1 MKEKTSKTAK
11 VGMAANANKAA
22 KTTAKASPKAAV
34 KAGKATTESRKKTA
48 GHQLTDVLSVTNFK
62 GGVGKTTTVQTL
74 AACLH
79 KMYPQKRVLVM
90 DLDPQCNL
98 SFLLGWNDLRKTLPE
113 YARMTIYDAMTKVS
127 KIPIYVSPSGIY
139 YVPGSAE
146 MQNID
151 VSLFGQNIPRLVLAK
166 CVMQG
171 YYNMTNGSI
180 PEDGATGSVFSDFDY
195 MLIDC
200 PPSLSQST
208 CNAMALATT
217 LLVPIQMEGLS
228 VTGVG
233 SILEQAK
240 KIKNDLNPNLANML
254 LLPTMV
260 NNQLVITHEL
270 DSFLESSFEDSLIPY
285 YIHRSVKVAE
295 AQTRMTDVISYAPTC
310 RAAQDYMK
318 VAKTIFS
325 DD

>member
-1 MKEKTSKTAK
+1 MQRDNKTIIQKYNHTMEEITS
-11 VGMAANANKAA
+11 
-22 KTTAKASPKAAV
+22 
-34 KAGKATTESRKKTA
+34 
-48 GHQLTDVLSVTNFK
+48 HQLTDVVSVTNFK

-79 KMYPQKRVLVM
+79 KIHPGKRVVVM

-113 YARMTIYDAMTKVS
+113 YARMTIYDAMTKVT
-127 KIPIYVSPSGIY
+127 KIPIYSSPEGIF

-171 YYNMTNGSI
+171 YFNMTQGDI
-180 PEDGATGSVFSDFDY
+180 DEKEATGNVFDDFDY

-208 CNAMALATT
+208 CNAMAMATT

-233 SILEQAK
+233 SILEQARQIQK
-240 KIKNDLNPNLANML
+240 ELNPNLANML

-260 NNQLVITHEL
+260 NSQLIITNEL
-270 DSFLESSFEDSLIPY
+270 QDFLENNFEDSLIPTP
-285 YIHRSVKVAE
+285 IHRSVKVAE
-295 AQTRMTDVISYAPTC
+295 AQTRMTNVINYAPNC
-310 RAAQDYMK
+310 RAAEDYMK
-318 VAKTIFS
+318 VAKTIFGEE
-325 DD
+325 

>member
-1 MKEKTSKTAK
+1 MAEKTK
-11 VGMAANANKAA
+11 
-22 KTTAKASPKAAV
+22 
-34 KAGKATTESRKKTA
+34 
-48 GHQLTDVLSVTNFK
+48 HQLTDVVSVTNFK

-79 KMYPQKRVLVM
+79 KMHPKKRILVM

-98 SFLLGWNDLRKTLPE
+98 SYLLGWNDLRKTLPE
-113 YARMTIYDAMTKVS
+113 FARITIYDAMTKVS
-127 KIPIYVSPSGIY
+127 KIPIYASRSGIY

-171 YYNMTNGSI
+171 YHNMTNGAI
-180 PEDGATGSVFSDFDY
+180 TDDDATGSVFDDFDY

-217 LLVPIQMEGLS
+217 MLVPIQMEGLS

-240 KIKNDLNPNLANML
+240 KIKNELNPNLANML

-260 NNQLVITHEL
+260 NNQLIITHEL
-270 DSFLESSFEDSLIPY
+270 DSFLESSFEDSLIPT

-295 AQTRMTDVISYAPTC
+295 AQTRMMDVIEYAPSC

-318 VAKTIFS
+318 VAKTIFC
-325 DD
+325 

>member
-1 MKEKTSKTAK
+1 MTQQNKHTMAKKKEEKI
-11 VGMAANANKAA
+11 
-22 KTTAKASPKAAV
+22 
-34 KAGKATTESRKKTA
+34 E
-48 GHQLTDVLSVTNFK
+48 HQLTDVVSVTNFK
-62 GGVGKTTTVQTL
+62 GGVGKTTTTQTL
-74 AACLH
+74 AACLR
-79 KMYPQKRVLVM
+79 KMYPGKRVVVM

-113 YARMTIYDAMTKVS
+113 YARMTIYDAMTKVG
-127 KIPIYVSPSGIY
+127 KIPVYASPSGIF
-139 YVPGSAE
+139 YVPGAAE

-171 YYNMTNGSI
+171 YHNMTGGLL
-180 PEDGATGSVFSDFDY
+180 PENESTGNVFDDFDY

-240 KIKNDLNPNLANML
+240 KIKDELNPNLSNML

-270 DSFLESSFEDSLIPY
+270 ESFLEGSFKDSLIPT

-325 DD
+325 EE

>member
-1 MKEKTSKTAK
+1 MTK
-11 VGMAANANKAA
+11 
-22 KTTAKASPKAAV
+22 KTTKQEKV
-34 KAGKATTESRKKTA
+34 QTA
-48 GHQLTDVLSVTNFK
+48 HQLTDVLSVTNFK

-79 KMYPQKRVLVM
+79 KMYPQKRVIVM

-113 YARMTIYDAMTKVS
+113 YARMTIYDAMTKLT
-127 KIPIYVSPSGIY
+127 KIPVYASPSGIF

-171 YYNMTNGSI
+171 YYNMTNVAI
-180 PEDGATGSVFSDFDY
+180 EEDCSTGNVFEDFDF

-217 LLVPIQMEGLS
+217 MLVPIQMEGLS

-233 SILEQAK
+233 SIIEQAK
-240 KIKNDLNPNLANML
+240 KIKDELNPNLTNML

-260 NNQLVITHEL
+260 NNQLIITHEL
-270 DSFLESSFEDSLIPY
+270 EDFLENCFQDSLIPT

-325 DD
+325 ED

>member
-1 MKEKTSKTAK
+1 M
-11 VGMAANANKAA
+11 ANKEN
-22 KTTAKASPKAAV
+22 T
-34 KAGKATTESRKKTA
+34 
-48 GHQLTDVLSVTNFK
+48 GHQLTDVVSVTNFK

-79 KMYPQKRVLVM
+79 KLYPQKRVLVI

-113 YARMTIYDAMTKVS
+113 YARMTIYDAMTKMT
-127 KIPIYVSPSGIY
+127 KIPVYTSPSGVY
-139 YVPGSAE
+139 YVPGSSE

-171 YYNMTNGSI
+171 YFNMTNGAI
-180 PEDGATGSVFSDFDY
+180 PEANAENNSVKDNTAKNDESADTATGNVFNDFDY

-240 KIKNDLNPNLANML
+240 KIKKDLNPNLANML

-260 NNQLVITHEL
+260 NNQLIITHEL
-270 DSFLESSFEDSLIPY
+270 EDFLESSFEDSLIPH

-295 AQTRMTDVISYAPTC
+295 AQTRMMDVIQYAPTC

-318 VAKTIFS
+318 VAKEIFS
-325 DD
+325 

>member
-1 MKEKTSKTAK
+1 MEK
-11 VGMAANANKAA
+11 
-22 KTTAKASPKAAV
+22 KTT
-34 KAGKATTESRKKTA
+34 
-48 GHQLTDVLSVTNFK
+48 HQLNDVVSVTNFK

-79 KMYPQKRVLVM
+79 KLYPEKRVMVM

-98 SFLLGWNDLRKTLPE
+98 SFLLGWNDLRKSLPE
-113 YARMTIYDAMTKVS
+113 FARLTVYDAMTKVS
-127 KIPIYVSPSGIY
+127 KIPVYASPSGIF

-171 YYNMTNGSI
+171 YHNMTNGAI
-180 PEDGATGSVFSDFDY
+180 AEGDATGNVFEDFDY
-195 MLIDC
+195 LLIDC

-240 KIKNDLNPNLANML
+240 KIKDELNPNLANML

-260 NNQLVITHEL
+260 NNQLIITHEL
-270 DSFLESSFEDSLIPY
+270 EDFLQSSFKDSLIPV
-285 YIHRSVKVAE
+285 YIHRSVKVTE
-295 AQTRMTDVISYAPTC
+295 AQTRMEDVIQYAPTC
-310 RAAQDYMK
+310 RAAQDYLK
-318 VAKTIFS
+318 VAKMVFGEE
-325 DD
+325 

>member
-1 MKEKTSKTAK
+1 MAEKTI
-11 VGMAANANKAA
+11 
-22 KTTAKASPKAAV
+22 
-34 KAGKATTESRKKTA
+34 R
-48 GHQLTDVLSVTNFK
+48 HQLNDVLSVTNFK
-62 GGVGKTTTVQTL
+62 GGVGKTTTAQTL

-79 KMYPQKRVLVM
+79 KMYPQKRVIVM

-98 SFLLGWNDLRKTLPE
+98 SFLFGWNDLRKTLPE
-113 YARMTIYDAMTKVS
+113 YARMTIYDAMTKIT
-127 KIPIYVSPSGIY
+127 KIPVYISPSGIY

-171 YYNMTNGSI
+171 YFNMTNGAI
-180 PEDGATGSVFSDFDY
+180 DEKEATGNVFEDFDY

-208 CNAMALATT
+208 CNAMAMATM

-228 VTGVG
+228 VTGIG

-240 KIKNDLNPNLANML
+240 QIKKELNPNLANML

-260 NNQLVITHEL
+260 NSQLVITNEL
-270 DSFLESSFEDSLIPY
+270 QDFLESNFEDSLIPTP
-285 YIHRSVKVAE
+285 IHRSVKVTE
-295 AQTRMTDVISYAPTC
+295 AQTRMTDVINYAPTS
-310 RAAQDYMK
+310 RAAEDYMK
-318 VAKTIFS
+318 VAETIFREE
-325 DD
+325 

>member
-1 MKEKTSKTAK
+1 MAEKTI
-11 VGMAANANKAA
+11 
-22 KTTAKASPKAAV
+22 
-34 KAGKATTESRKKTA
+34 
-48 GHQLTDVLSVTNFK
+48 GHQLNDVLSVTNFK
-62 GGVGKTTTVQTL
+62 GGVGKTTTAQTL

-79 KMYPQKRVLVM
+79 KMYPQKRVIVM

-113 YARMTIYDAMTKVS
+113 YARMTIYDAMTKIT
-127 KIPIYVSPSGIY
+127 KIPVYISPSGIY

-171 YYNMTNGSI
+171 YFNMTNGAI
-180 PEDGATGSVFSDFDY
+180 DEKEATGNVFEDFDY

-208 CNAMALATT
+208 CNAMAMATM

-228 VTGVG
+228 VTGIG

-240 KIKNDLNPNLANML
+240 QIKKELNPNLANML

-260 NNQLVITHEL
+260 NSQLVITNEL
-270 DSFLESSFEDSLIPY
+270 QDFLESNFEDSLIPIP
-285 YIHRSVKVAE
+285 IHRSVKVTE
-295 AQTRMTDVISYAPTC
+295 AQTRMTDVINYAPTS
-310 RAAQDYMK
+310 RAAEDYMK
-318 VAKTIFS
+318 VAETIFREE
-325 DD
+325 

>member
-1 MKEKTSKTAK
+1 MAKKTKTEAST
-11 VGMAANANKAA
+11 N
-22 KTTAKASPKAAV
+22 AKAETQQK
-34 KAGKATTESRKKTA
+34 
-48 GHQLTDVLSVTNFK
+48 HQLSDVVSVTNFK

-79 KMYPQKRVLVM
+79 KLYPNKRVLVM

-113 YARMTIYDAMTKVS
+113 YARLTIYDAMTKVS
-127 KIPIYVSPSGIY
+127 KIPVYVSPSGIF

-171 YYNMTNGSI
+171 YHNMTNKAI
-180 PEDGATGSVFSDFDY
+180 TEDDATGNVFEDFDF

-208 CNAMALATT
+208 CNAMAIATT

-240 KIKNDLNPNLANML
+240 QIRNDLNPNLANML

-260 NNQLVITHEL
+260 NNQLIITHEL
-270 DSFLESSFEDSLIPY
+270 EDFLEGSFEDSLIPT

-295 AQTRMTDVISYAPTC
+295 AQTRMTDVNSYAPTC

-325 DD
+325 EE

>member
-1 MKEKTSKTAK
+1 MAEKTI
-11 VGMAANANKAA
+11 
-22 KTTAKASPKAAV
+22 
-34 KAGKATTESRKKTA
+34 
-48 GHQLTDVLSVTNFK
+48 GHQLNDVLSVTNFK
-62 GGVGKTTTVQTL
+62 GGVGKTTTAQTL

-79 KMYPQKRVLVM
+79 KMYPQKRVIVM

-113 YARMTIYDAMTKVS
+113 YARMTIYDAMTKIT
-127 KIPIYVSPSGIY
+127 KIPVYISPSGIY

-171 YYNMTNGSI
+171 YFNMTNGAI
-180 PEDGATGSVFSDFDY
+180 DEKEATGNVFEDFDY

-208 CNAMALATT
+208 CNAMAMATM

-228 VTGVG
+228 VTGIG

-240 KIKNDLNPNLANML
+240 QIKKELNPNLANML

-260 NNQLVITHEL
+260 NSQLVITNEL
-270 DSFLESSFEDSLIPY
+270 QDFLESNFEDSLIPTP
-285 YIHRSVKVAE
+285 IHRSVKVTE
-295 AQTRMTDVISYAPTC
+295 AQTRMTDVINYAPTS
-310 RAAQDYMK
+310 RAAEDYMK
-318 VAKTIFS
+318 VAETIFREE
-325 DD
+325 

>member
-1 MKEKTSKTAK
+1 ME
-11 VGMAANANKAA
+11 VQ
-22 KTTAKASPKAAV
+22 TTN
-34 KAGKATTESRKKTA
+34 
-48 GHQLTDVLSVTNFK
+48 HQLSDVVSVTNFK

-79 KMYPQKRVLVM
+79 KLHPQKRVIVI

-113 YARMTIYDAMTKVS
+113 YARMTIYDAMTKVA
-127 KIPIYVSPSGIY
+127 KIPVYTSPEGIF
-139 YVPGSAE
+139 YVPGSSE

-171 YYNMTNGSI
+171 YYNMTNGAI
-180 PEDGATGSVFSDFDY
+180 DEKTATGNVFTDFDY

-208 CNAMALATT
+208 CTAMAMATT
-217 LLVPIQMEGLS
+217 MLVPIQMEGLS

-240 KIKNDLNPNLANML
+240 QIRKELNPNLANML

-260 NNQLVITHEL
+260 NSQLVITNEL
-270 DSFLESSFEDSLIPY
+270 QDFLENNFDDSLIPTP
-285 YIHRSVKVAE
+285 IHRSVKVAE
-295 AQTRMTDVISYAPTC
+295 AQTRMTNVIDYAPSC
-310 RAAQDYMK
+310 RAAEDYMK
-318 VAKTIFS
+318 VAKTIFGE
-325 DD
+325 D

>member
-1 MKEKTSKTAK
+1 MAKKVKTE
-11 VGMAANANKAA
+11 ANTN
-22 KTTAKASPKAAV
+22 AKAEAQ
-34 KAGKATTESRKKTA
+34 KK
-48 GHQLTDVLSVTNFK
+48 HQLSDVVSVTNFK

-79 KMYPQKRVLVM
+79 KLYPNKRVLVM

-113 YARMTIYDAMTKVS
+113 YARLTIYDAMTKVS
-127 KIPIYVSPSGIY
+127 KIPVYVSPSGIY

-171 YYNMTNGSI
+171 YHNMTNGAI
-180 PEDGATGSVFSDFDY
+180 AEDDATGNVFEDFDF

-208 CNAMALATT
+208 CNAMAIATT

-240 KIKNDLNPNLANML
+240 QIRNDLNPNLANML

-260 NNQLVITHEL
+260 NNQLIITHEL
-270 DSFLESSFEDSLIPY
+270 EDFLEDSFEDSLIPT

-295 AQTRMTDVISYAPTC
+295 AQTRMTDVISYAPAC

-325 DD
+325 EE

>member
-1 MKEKTSKTAK
+1 MARTKKKTAK
-11 VGMAANANKAA
+11 DVA
-22 KTTAKASPKAAV
+22 KTT
-34 KAGKATTESRKKTA
+34 
-48 GHQLTDVLSVTNFK
+48 HQLTDVLSVTNFK

-79 KMYPQKRVLVM
+79 KLYPQKRVLVI

-113 YARMTIYDAMTKVS
+113 YARLTVYDAMTKVS
-127 KIPIYVSPSGIY
+127 KIPVYSSPSGIF

-171 YYNMTNGSI
+171 YHNMTNGTI
-180 PEDGATGSVFSDFDY
+180 TEADGSGSVFDDFDY

-233 SILEQAK
+233 SIIEQAK
-240 KIKNDLNPNLANML
+240 KIKSELNPNLANML

-260 NNQLVITHEL
+260 NNQLIITHEL
-270 DSFLESSFEDSLIPY
+270 EDFLEGSFKDSLIPT

-310 RAAQDYMK
+310 RAAMDYMK
-318 VAKTIFS
+318 VAKTFFS
-325 DD
+325 

>member
-1 MKEKTSKTAK
+1 MAEKTI
-11 VGMAANANKAA
+11 
-22 KTTAKASPKAAV
+22 
-34 KAGKATTESRKKTA
+34 R
-48 GHQLTDVLSVTNFK
+48 HQLNDVLSVTNFK
-62 GGVGKTTTVQTL
+62 GGVGKTTTAQTL

-79 KMYPQKRVLVM
+79 KMYPQKRVIVM

-98 SFLLGWNDLRKTLPE
+98 SFLFGWNDLRKTLPE
-113 YARMTIYDAMTKVS
+113 YARMTIYDAMTKIT
-127 KIPIYVSPSGIY
+127 KIPVYISPSGIY

-166 CVMQG
+166 CVIQG
-171 YYNMTNGSI
+171 YFNMTNGAI
-180 PEDGATGSVFSDFDY
+180 DEKEATGNVFEDFDY

-208 CNAMALATT
+208 CNAMAMATM

-228 VTGVG
+228 VTGIG

-240 KIKNDLNPNLANML
+240 QIKKELNPNLANML

-260 NNQLVITHEL
+260 NSQLVITNEL
-270 DSFLESSFEDSLIPY
+270 QDFLESNFKDSLIPTP
-285 YIHRSVKVAE
+285 IHRSVKVTE
-295 AQTRMTDVISYAPTC
+295 AQTRMTDVINYAPTS
-310 RAAQDYMK
+310 RAAEDYMK
-318 VAKTIFS
+318 VAETIFREE
-325 DD
+325 

>member
-1 MKEKTSKTAK
+1 MTEKIK
-11 VGMAANANKAA
+11 
-22 KTTAKASPKAAV
+22 
-34 KAGKATTESRKKTA
+34 
-48 GHQLTDVLSVTNFK
+48 HQLGDVVSVTNFK

-74 AACLH
+74 AACLN
-79 KMYPQKRVLVM
+79 KMHPEKRVLVI

-113 YARMTIYDAMTKVS
+113 YARMTVYDSMTKVS
-127 KIPIYVSPSGIY
+127 KIPIYASESGIF
-139 YVPGSAE
+139 YVPGSSE

-171 YYNMTNGSI
+171 YHNMTKGAI
-180 PEDGATGSVFSDFDY
+180 GDDATGNVFEDFDY

-208 CNAMALATT
+208 CNAMAMATT

-240 KIKNDLNPNLANML
+240 QIKNELNPNLVNML

-260 NNQLVITHEL
+260 NSQLIITNEL
-270 DSFLESSFEDSLIPY
+270 QDFLEANFEDSLIPTP
-285 YIHRSVKVAE
+285 IHRSVKVAE
-295 AQTRMTDVISYAPTC
+295 AQTRMTDVINYAPTC

-325 DD
+325 EE

>member
-1 MKEKTSKTAK
+1 MTK
-11 VGMAANANKAA
+11 
-22 KTTAKASPKAAV
+22 KTTKQEKAQ
-34 KAGKATTESRKKTA
+34 TA
-48 GHQLTDVLSVTNFK
+48 HQLTDVLSVTNFK

-79 KMYPQKRVLVM
+79 KMYPQKRVIVV

-113 YARMTIYDAMTKVS
+113 YARMTIYDAMTKLT
-127 KIPIYVSPSGIY
+127 KIPVYASPSGIF

-171 YYNMTNGSI
+171 YYNMTNSAI
-180 PEDGATGSVFSDFDY
+180 DEDGSTGNVFEDFDF

-217 LLVPIQMEGLS
+217 MLVPIQMEGLS

-233 SILEQAK
+233 SIIEQAK
-240 KIKNDLNPNLANML
+240 KIKDELNPNLTNML

-260 NNQLVITHEL
+260 NNQLIITHEL
-270 DSFLESSFEDSLIPY
+270 EDFLENCFQDSLIPT

-325 DD
+325 ED